1 MVRATRRKSG
11 SRSPS
16 LSDRIQ
22 IVIDGLAHIDTLNRR
37 FSIPGIAQVVSG
49 NRGLPKVCITTPA
62 AAAEIYLHGAQVT
75 SWGPAGAEDAI
86 FLSER
91 SHWQDG
97 RAIRGGIPVCFPW
110 FRAKADDSNAP
121 AHGFVRTRE
130 WQLDSVTA
138 EADGSVV
145 VVCSTR
151 SDDSTRRWWP
161 YEFRL
166 EHRVAVEKTLRLEL
180 IATNTGSTSLR
191 FEEALHAYFR
201 VGNAQTARVRD
212 LDQVAYLD
220 NTDGNREKVQH
231 GDVVFA
237 ATTDNAYINTSSA
250 VELVDPALRRT
261 IRTDK
266 ENSATTVVWNPWQ
279 QGAASL
285 SDLGDDEWQQMICV
299 EASNILSSAVAL
311 APGQQHTMRATLS
324 IVADELR
331 DGVIL

>member
-1 MVRATRRKSG
+1 MFCMVRAVRNESG
-11 SRSPS
+11 SRRPA
-16 LSDRIQ
+16 LSDRILFVMDELSR
-22 IVIDGLAHIDTLNRR
+22 IATLNQR
-37 FSIPGIAQVVSG
+37 FAISGILQVLSG
-49 NRGLPKVCITTPA
+49 NGDLPKVCITTPA

-75 SWGPAGAEDAI
+75 SWHPAGADEAL
-86 FLSER
+86 FLSEQ

-110 FRAKADDSNAP
+110 FRAKVDDPNAP

-130 WQLDSVTA
+130 WQLDSVSA
-138 EADGSVV
+138 EADGSVI
-145 VVCSTR
+145 VVCSTE

-161 YEFRL
+161 HEFHL
-166 EHRVAVEKTLRLEL
+166 EHRITISKTLRLEL
-180 IATNTGSTSLR
+180 TATNAGSTSLR
-191 FEEALHAYFR
+191 FEEALHTYFR
-201 VGNAQTARVRD
+201 VGNAQTVRVRG

-237 ATTDNAYINTSSA
+237 ATTDNAYLNTSSA
-250 VELVDPALRRT
+250 VELIDPAFRRT

-266 ENSATTVVWNPWQ
+266 EHSATTVVWNPWQ

-285 SDLGDDEWQQMICV
+285 SDLGDDEWQQMACV
-299 EASNILSSAVAL
+299 EASNILSAAVSL

-324 IVADELR
+324 IVAE
-331 DGVIL
+331 